1 MEKERILVVEDER
14 IVADDI
20 QMSLV
25 RLGYEVCGFAFSAE
39 EAVQK
44 TRELSPDLVL
54 MDVVLEGEMDG
65 IEAASEIRSRFDVP
79 IVYLTAYGEKSIL
92 ERAKITEPFGYI
104 IKPFEERELRS
115 TIEIALYKHRM
126 EKKLKESEQWLSTT
140 LKSIGDAV
148 IATDRRGKVTFI
160 NPVAQSLTGWKNE
173 EAIGRP
179 LKDVFI
185 TLSEGPTARL
195 LPRKAKTMVA
205 DHMLLVA
212 RSGRKVP
219 INRSIA
225 PIKDKKG
232 EVVGV
237 VLAFQDITE
246 RKKAM
251 DELRKAYSDLKKAQ
265 QELIQ
270 SEKLA
275 ALGRFS
281 SGVAH
286 EIKNPLGII
295 LGGLEFLER
304 KLTRVEPDVKIGVRK
319 IKEATFRANSVVQGL
334 LDFARPSEL
343 KTEKVK
349 PEDLIYETLSLLKY
363 KAQLSHV
370 KIETHF
376 SDEELYIDV
385 DRNQMQQVFF
395 NLLANAIEAMPKG
408 GVIKIKTRKMVVT
421 EFSVGHRFCVIEI
434 TDTGV
439 GITKENI
446 QRLFEPF
453 FTTKKER
460 KGTGLGLS
468 TARLIVDNHKGTLQ
482 IKSKPGRGTTAMVI
496 LPLARSKKMED
507 K

>member
-20 QMSLV
+20 RMSLE
-25 RLGYEVCGFAFSAE
+25 RLGYEVCGTAFSAE
-39 EAVQK
+39 QAMQK
-44 TRELSPDLVL
+44 TKEFSPDLVL
-54 MDVVLEGEMDG
+54 MDIVLEGEMDG
-65 IEAASEIRSRFDVP
+65 IEAASEIRSRFDLPV
-79 IVYLTAYGEKSIL
+79 VYLTAYGEKSIL

-104 IKPFEERELRS
+104 IKPFEERELQS

-148 IATDRRGKVTFI
+148 IATDRMGQVTFI

-185 TLSEGPTARL
+185 TLSEEPTARL
-195 LPRKAKTMVA
+195 LPRKAKTMAA
-205 DHMLLVA
+205 DRMLLAA
-212 RSGRKVP
+212 RNGRKIP
-219 INRSIA
+219 INQSLA
-225 PIKDKKG
+225 SIKDKKG
-232 EVVGV
+232 DVVGA
-237 VLAFQDITE
+237 VLAFQDISE
-246 RKKAM
+246 RKKAV
-251 DELRKAYSDLKKAQ
+251 DELGKAYSDLKKAQ

-304 KLTRVEPDVKIGVRK
+304 KLTRVESDVKTAIRK

-343 KTEKVK
+343 RTERVR

-363 KAQLSHV
+363 KAPLINT

-376 SDEELYIDV
+376 SDEELYIV
-385 DRNQMQQVFF
+385 ADRNQMQQVFF
-395 NLLANAIEAMPKG
+395 NLLVNAIEAMPEG

-421 EFSVGHRFCVIEI
+421 EFSVGQRFCVVEI

-439 GITKENI
+439 GISKENI
-446 QRLFEPF
+446 LKLFEPF
-453 FTTKKER
+453 FTTKRER

-468 TARLIVDNHKGTLQ
+468 MARLIVDNHKGTLE
-482 IKSKPGRGTTAMVI
+482 IKSKPGKGTTARVI
-496 LPLARSKKMED
+496 LPLARSKKVED